1 MNTPENFKGGK
12 ITDFVDIWK
21 SIFSDPWLIRQIQ
34 GIRVNLISDVVP
46 FERKQLNFSKEEKI
60 IVQEEV
66 EKLLGKQV
74 IKVVNDMHGQIVS
87 NVFLRGKKDGSW
99 RMILNLKDFNKHVEN
114 IHFKME
120 TLANAINLM
129 KKNCF
134 FGSIDL
140 KDAYYSVNIQGE
152 HRKYFRF
159 RFDDTL
165 YEFCGLPQGFKDS
178 PRLFT
183 KILKPVLGLLREKGH
198 QLVGYI
204 DDFLVQGDKKDDCAY
219 SLHES
224 GNMFDRLG
232 FTIHP
237 VKSAFS
243 PSQRIEF
250 LGFVLD
256 SVLMEV
262 SISRDKAEKI
272 RTLIKEF
279 LKKKHI
285 VIRDF
290 ARVIG
295 SLVALDFGVWIGPVF
310 WRRLE
315 LDKARWLKFHSFDF
329 DQYMFL
335 SDRNVEDLNWW
346 LLNLD
351 KFPVKVE
358 EKPASI
364 TLVTDASEYGWG
376 AVRNNEETG
385 GCWGTDDVAHINVLE
400 LKAVLFG
407 LKALCG
413 SVRNETIKVY
423 SDNSTTVSC
432 VNRKGSAKE
441 DCNEI
446 ARNIWLWCLEM
457 DNKVIAMHI
466 PGVEN
471 TRADFQSRKRRI
483 VEWKLNSDIFK
494 MLNEMWGPF
503 DIDLF
508 ASRLTKQ
515 VDVYMSWHP
524 DPGAVAVNALH
535 NEWLYGNMYC
545 FPPYNLIP
553 LIIRKVRAEEV
564 TITLIAPYWTKQVW
578 YPTLMKMLVKV
589 PVLLPHEDTIV
600 NPVNPSKKV
609 DIKLRLMACVIS
621 GKSSKVQEFKETVG
635 KSYVPPGEITLERLT
650 LRT

>member
-1 MNTPENFKGGK
+1 M
-12 ITDFVDIWK
+12 
-21 SIFSDPWLIRQIQ
+21 
-34 GIRVNLISDVVP
+34 VP
-46 FERKQLNFSKEEKI
+46 FERKQLNFKTEEKI
-60 IVQEEV
+60 IVQKEV
-66 EKLLGKQV
+66 QKLLEKQV

-204 DDFLVQGDKKDDCAY
+204 DDFLVQGDGKDDCAA
-219 SLHES
+219 SLHDTGS
-224 GNMFDRLG
+224 MFDKLG

-237 VKSAFS
+237 EKSAFC

-262 SISRDKAEKI
+262 SISSDKAEKI

-315 LDKARWLKFHSFDF
+315 LDKAKWLKYHSFDF
-329 DQYMFL
+329 DQFMFL

-346 LLNLD
+346 LLNVD
-351 KFPVKVE
+351 KFPVQVE

-385 GCWGTDDVAHINVLE
+385 GCWGTDDMAHINVLE

-407 LKALCG
+407 LQALCG

-446 ARNIWLWCLEM
+446 TRNIWLWCFET

-471 TRADFQSRKRRI
+471 TRADFQSRKKRI
-483 VEWKLNSDIFK
+483 LEWKLNSDIFC

-535 NEWLYGNMYC
+535 NEWSYDNMYC

-578 YPTLMKMLVKV
+578 YPTLMRMLVKV
-589 PVLLPHEDTIV
+589 PVLLPHREDIIV

-609 DIKLRLMACVIS
+609 DIKQVRLMACVIS

-635 KSYVPPGEITLERLT
+635 TSFLLLGERTLERLT
-650 LRT
+650 PRT